1 MKILIHSLYF
11 HPDQTGICKYSG
23 EMAQW
28 LAARGHQVEV
38 VTGFPHYPQWKLAAS
53 YSRTSF
59 VTEQWDGVVV
69 HRVPHYIPNG
79 GKVSALQRMLIDGT
93 FFLAS
98 LAKWVVLFARPKP
111 FDVVISVCPPMFTGL
126 PALLSG
132 LFRGVPWVYHVQDF
146 QVDAALRLKMLNIG
160 VLGKVLYALENLLIR
175 RATRVSSITEAMCR
189 RVVAKGAAPSST
201 WLLPNWAD
209 VRGLLPGPTDNP
221 LRRELSLA
229 ADTVLAVYSG
239 AMGAKQGLD
248 LVIDAAARLLPDRRF
263 HFLMAGAGP
272 EWLRLKTTAEA
283 SALTNI
289 TFLPVQPLERLGDLL
304 RAADVHLVI
313 QKAEAADLVMPS
325 KLTNILA
332 VGRPA
337 IATAGEGTALWDAL
351 EGAKTGC
358 VVPPDDLEALVAAL
372 RLLADNPQTR
382 AVMGENARRYAEA
395 NLDQDAILLRFERQI
410 EQLVKTR
417 KGVDKE

>member
-28 LAARGHQVEV
+28 LAARGHRVEV
-38 VTGFPHYPQWKLAAS
+38 VTGFPHYPQWKLAAPHR
-53 YSRTSF
+53 RTRF
-59 VTEQWDGVVV
+59 LTEQWSEVTV

-93 FFLAS
+93 FFLGS
-98 LAKWVVLFARPKP
+98 LVKWIALFSRRDR
-111 FDVVISVCPPMFTGL
+111 FDVVISVCPPMFTGI

-132 LFRGVPWVYHVQDF
+132 WLRRVPWIYHVQDF

-160 VLGKVLYALENLLIR
+160 VLGKLLYALENFLMR
-175 RATRVSSITEAMCR
+175 RAGRVSSITDAMCR
-189 RVVAKGAAPSST
+189 RAIAKGADAERT

-209 VRGLLPGPTDNP
+209 VRGITPGPADNAF
-221 LRRELSLA
+221 RRSL
-229 ADTVLAVYSG
+229 DLPPDSFLAIYAG

-248 LVIDAAARLLPDRRF
+248 LVIEAADRLRGDLRF
-263 HFLMAGAGP
+263 RFLMVGAGP
-272 EWLRLKTTAEA
+272 EWQRLKDSAEQRGLH
-283 SALTNI
+283 SIL
-289 TFLPVQPLERLGDLL
+289 FLPVQPLEVLGDLL

-337 IATAGEGTALWDAL
+337 IATASEGTALSDVL
-351 EGAKTGC
+351 EGAGTGC
-358 VVPPDDLEALVAAL
+358 VVSPDDVNALVAAL
-372 RLLADNPQTR
+372 QKLGIDPDHR
-382 AVMGENARRYAEA
+382 ARMGENARRYAEA
-395 NLDQDAILLRFERQI
+395 NLDQDAILLRFEQ
-410 EQLVKTR
+410 QLIGLVR
-417 KGVDKE
+417 EYKGALKE

>member
-28 LAARGHQVEV
+28 LAARGHQVDV
-38 VTGFPHYPQWKLAAS
+38 VTGFPHYPQWKLAAPHT
-53 YSRTSF
+53 RTRF
-59 VTEQWDGVVV
+59 LTEQWGSVSI
-69 HRVPHYIPNG
+69 HRVPHYIPDG

-93 FFLAS
+93 FFLSS
-98 LAKWVVLFARPKP
+98 LATWMALFARRDR
-111 FDVVISVCPPMFTGL
+111 FDAVISVCPPMFTGI

-132 LFRGVPWVYHVQDF
+132 WFRRVPWIYHVQDF

-160 VLGKVLYALENLLIR
+160 VLGKLLYALENLLIR

-189 RVVAKGAAPSST
+189 RAIAKGADPDRT

-209 VRGLLPGPTDNP
+209 VRGLLPGPADNAF
-221 LRRELSLA
+221 RRSLGLPP
-229 ADTVLAVYSG
+229 DSFLAVYAG

-248 LVIDAAARLLPDRRF
+248 LVIEAADRLREDARF
-263 HFLMAGAGP
+263 RFLMVGAGP
-272 EWLRLKTTAEA
+272 EWQRLKDAAEQRGLHSIA
-283 SALTNI
+283 
-289 TFLPVQPLERLGDLL
+289 FLPVQPLDALGDLL

-337 IATAGEGTALWDAL
+337 IATAGEGTALWDVL
-351 EGAKTGC
+351 EGANTGC
-358 VVPPDDLEALVAAL
+358 VVPPDDLDALVGAL
-372 RLLADNPQTR
+372 RKLGRDPDLR
-382 AVMGENARRYAEA
+382 ARMGENARRHAEA
-395 NLDQDAILLRFERQI
+395 NLDQDAILLRFEQ
-410 EQLVKTR
+410 QLQVLIQAP
-417 KGVDKE
+417 